1 MDSARYLSAT
11 ALAVLVLF
19 SVSTGNAADL
29 AATLTIDQVTVY
41 PKTAAVVRRGEVTVP
56 PGSHRLI
63 IRGLPDPLDAG
74 SIRMSA
80 GSRAVRLGGI
90 EIEKI
95 VATEFVSEAEGA
107 LRKKLI
113 ELTDRRAAIQD
124 DVPTAEQQL
133 KLIDAIAS
141 APVEKDAKLVI
152 DGQSLSTTLSTI
164 SSGAAAARAKI
175 RAATIAIRDLDAE
188 IEATKAELGKVATDR
203 KNTTEVRAVI
213 EANAQVT
220 VPVSLEYRVAD
231 AGWEWLYEA
240 RLDTQSKKLSLG
252 RQAAIQQGSG
262 EDWRNAEVT
271 VTTAK
276 PRTDAGTPAIHSL
289 FLRLRDRPYAASD
302 RGLSEIV
309 VTGSRSTRSLLRARY
324 QPEEEESAPLI
335 TAEEFATEFTA
346 EYRIPGRVSITSNRQ
361 LRMYPVSEEAFDAEL
376 VARAVLSVETL
387 ARLEATFTYERDVPI
402 EAGRVQLYRDGSYI
416 GLASLPLLLPGSDV
430 RVPFGVDERIRI
442 NVRDERAE
450 SGRRGML
457 NKQILSE
464 HRRRYEITSY
474 HGTALPIE
482 VIDRV
487 PVPKESDIKVEVLDG
502 ATAPSIRDLDGKE
515 GVYLWKLPGTPR
527 KTEMIRHYYSV
538 RYPGDRMLSRQ
549 EAGG

>member
-1 MDSARYLSAT
+1 MDSTRVLST
-11 ALAVLVLF
+11 AALGMIMFVAA
-19 SVSTGNAADL
+19 STTNAADL
-29 AATLTIDQVTVY
+29 AATLAIDQVTVY

-56 PGSHRLI
+56 AGSHRLI
-63 IRGLPDPLDAG
+63 IRGLPDPIDAA

-90 EIEKI
+90 EVEQI
-95 VATEFVSEAEGA
+95 VATEFVGEAERA

-133 KLIDAIAS
+133 KLIDAVAS
-141 APVEKDAKLVI
+141 APVDRDAKLVL

-175 RAATIAIRDLDAE
+175 RAATIAIRDLETE

-213 EANAQVT
+213 ETNAPVT
-220 VPVSLEYRVAD
+220 VPVALEYRVID

-262 EDWRNAEVT
+262 EDWRNVEVT
-271 VTTAK
+271 VTTTK
-276 PRTDAGTPAIHSL
+276 PRTNAGTPAIHSL
-289 FLRLRDRPYAASD
+289 FLSLKDRQYVASD
-302 RGLSEIV
+302 RSLEEVI
-309 VTGSRSTRSLLRARY
+309 VTGTSRSRSWTRSRSE
-324 QPEEEESAPLI
+324 PEQEQAPLI

-346 EYRIPGRVSITSNRQ
+346 EYRIPGRVSITSNRR
-361 LRMYPVSEEAFDAEL
+361 LRMYPVSEEEFDAEL

-387 ARLEATFTYERDVPI
+387 ARLEAPFTYRREVPI
-402 EAGRVQLYRDGSYI
+402 DAGRLQLYRDGSYI
-416 GLASLPLLLPGSDV
+416 GMASLPLLLPGSDV

-450 SGRRGML
+450 SGRRGVL

-482 VIDRV
+482 VVDRV

-502 ATAPSIRDLDGKE
+502 ATAPTLRDLDGKE

-527 KTEMIRHYYSV
+527 KTESIRHYYSV
-538 RYPGDRMLSRQ
+538 RYPSDRMLSPQ

>member
-1 MDSARYLSAT
+1 MDNTRYLAT
-11 ALAVLVLF
+11 AAFAVLTFVAAPA
-19 SVSTGNAADL
+19 THAADL
-29 AATLTIDQVTVY
+29 AATLGIDQVTVY
-41 PKTAAVVRRGEVTVP
+41 PQTAAVVRRGEVTVP
-56 PGSHRLI
+56 AGSHRLI
-63 IRGLPDPLDAG
+63 IRGLPDPVDPG

-80 GSRAVRLGGI
+80 SSRAVRLGGI

-95 VATEFVSEAEGA
+95 VATEFVSEAERA
-107 LRKKLI
+107 LRKKLT
-113 ELTDRRAAIQD
+113 ELVDRRAEIQD

-133 KLIDAIAS
+133 KLIDAVAS
-141 APVEKDAKLVI
+141 APVGREAKLVI
-152 DGQSLSTTLSTI
+152 DGPSLSSTLSTM

-175 RAATIAIRDLDAE
+175 RGATIAIRDLDAQ
-188 IEATKAELGKVATDR
+188 IEATKAELSKVATAR

-213 EANAQVT
+213 EASAAVT
-220 VPVSLEYRVAD
+220 VPVSLEYRVTD

-240 RLDTQSKKLSLG
+240 RLDTQSKQMSLG

-262 EDWRNAEVT
+262 EDWHDVEVT

-276 PRTDAGTPAIHSL
+276 PRTNAGTPAIQSL
-289 FLRLRDRPYAASD
+289 FLSLTDPSPAATDGNLEEVIVTANRRTRGSRRLR
-302 RGLSEIV
+302 SE
-309 VTGSRSTRSLLRARY
+309 
-324 QPEEEESAPLI
+324 PEEEQAPLI

-346 EYRIPGRVSITSNRQ
+346 EYRIPGRVTITANRQ
-361 LRMYPVSEEAFDAEL
+361 LRMYPVSEEEFEAEL

-402 EAGRVQLYRDGSYI
+402 EAGRLQLYRDGSYI
-416 GLASLPLLLPGSDV
+416 GMAALPLLLPGSDV

-442 NVRDERAE
+442 NVRDERAQ

-457 NKQILSE
+457 NKQTLSE

-487 PVPKESDIKVEVLDG
+487 PVPQESDIKVEVLEG
-502 ATAPSIRDLDGKE
+502 ATAPTVRNLDGKE
-515 GVYLWKLPGTPR
+515 GVYLWKLPGTPK
-527 KTEMIRHYYSV
+527 KTESIRHYYSV
-538 RYPGDRMLSRQ
+538 RYPSDRMLSPA

>member
-1 MDSARYLSAT
+1 MDSIRYLAIAILAMLMFVAAPAT
-11 ALAVLVLF
+11 H
-19 SVSTGNAADL
+19 AADL
-29 AATLTIDQVTVY
+29 TATLTIDQVTVY
-41 PKTAAVVRRGEVTVP
+41 PQTAAVVRRGEVAVP
-56 PGSHRLI
+56 AGSHRLI
-63 IRGLPDPLDAG
+63 IRGLSDPIDPG
-74 SIRMSA
+74 SLRMSA
-80 GSRAVRLGGI
+80 GSRTVRLGGI

-95 VATEFVSEAEGA
+95 VATEFVSDSERA
-107 LRKKLI
+107 LRKKLT
-113 ELTDRRAAIQD
+113 ELVDRRTEIQD

-133 KLIDAIAS
+133 KLIDTVAS
-141 APVEKDAKLVI
+141 APVGRDAKVVI
-152 DGQSLSTTLSTI
+152 DGPSLSTTLSTI

-175 RAATIAIRDLDAE
+175 RTATIATRDLDAQ
-188 IEATKAELGKVATDR
+188 IEATKAELGKVATAR

-213 EANAQVT
+213 ESNAAVT
-220 VPVSLEYRVAD
+220 VPISLEYHVTD

-240 RLDTQSKKLSLG
+240 RLDTQSKKMSLG

-262 EDWRNAEVT
+262 EDWSNAEVT

-276 PRTDAGTPAIHSL
+276 PRTNAGTPAIQAL
-289 FLRLRDRPYAASD
+289 FLRLTDRRAASSD
-302 RGLSEIV
+302 ARIDEII
-309 VTGSRSTRSLLRARY
+309 VTGARRTRGPTRSRSELE
-324 QPEEEESAPLI
+324 QEEAPLI

-346 EYRIPGRVSITSNRQ
+346 EYRIPGRVTITSNRQ
-361 LRMYPVSEEAFDAEL
+361 LRMYPVSEEEFDAEL

-402 EAGRVQLYRDGSYI
+402 ESGRLQLYRDGSYV
-416 GLASLPLLLPGSDV
+416 GVAALPLLLPGSDV

-442 NVRDERAE
+442 NVRDERAQ
-450 SGRRGML
+450 SGRRGVL

-487 PVPKESDIKVEVLDG
+487 PVPQESDIKVEVLEG
-502 ATAPSIRDLDGKE
+502 ATAPTVRDLDGKE
-515 GVYLWKLPGTPR
+515 GVYLWKLPGTP
-527 KTEMIRHYYSV
+527 KKMESIRHFYSV
-538 RYPGDRMLSRQ
+538 RYPSDRMLSSA

>member
-1 MDSARYLSAT
+1 MDSTRYLVAA
-11 ALAVLVLF
+11 ALAILT
-19 SVSTGNAADL
+19 STAAPATQAADL

-56 PGSHRLI
+56 AGSHRLI
-63 IRGLPDPLDAG
+63 IRGLPDPVDAG
-74 SIRMSA
+74 SLRMSA

-95 VATEFVSEAEGA
+95 VATEFVSDAERA
-107 LRKKLI
+107 LRKKLT
-113 ELTDRRAAIQD
+113 ELGDRRAEIQD

-133 KLIDAIAS
+133 KLIDAVAS

-152 DGQSLSTTLSTI
+152 DGPSLSTTLSTI

-175 RAATIAIRDLDAE
+175 RAATIAMRDLDAQ
-188 IEATKAELGKVATDR
+188 IEATKAELSKVATAR

-213 EANAQVT
+213 EASAAVT
-220 VPVSLEYRVAD
+220 VPVSLEYRVND

-240 RLDTQSKKLSLG
+240 RLDTQSKKMSLG

-262 EDWRNAEVT
+262 EDWSNVEVT

-276 PRTDAGTPAIHSL
+276 PRTNAGTPAIQSL
-289 FLRLRDRPYAASD
+289 FLRLTDRPVARTDAQI
-302 RGLSEIV
+302 EEVI
-309 VTGSRSTRSLLRARY
+309 VTGMRRSRGSTRPRSE
-324 QPEEEESAPLI
+324 PEEEEAPLI

-361 LRMYPVSEEAFDAEL
+361 LRMYPVSEEEFDAEL

-402 EAGRVQLYRDGSYI
+402 DAGRLQLYRDGSYI
-416 GLASLPLLLPGSDV
+416 GMAALPLLLPGSDV

-442 NVRDERAE
+442 NVRDERAQ

-457 NKQILSE
+457 NKQALNE

-482 VIDRV
+482 VIDRI
-487 PVPKESDIKVEVLDG
+487 PVPQESDIKVEVLEG
-502 ATAPSIRDLDGKE
+502 ATAPTVRNLDGKE
-515 GVYLWKLPGTPR
+515 GVYLWKLPGTPK
-527 KTEMIRHYYSV
+527 KTESIRHYYSV
-538 RYPGDRMLSRQ
+538 RYPSDRVLSPA